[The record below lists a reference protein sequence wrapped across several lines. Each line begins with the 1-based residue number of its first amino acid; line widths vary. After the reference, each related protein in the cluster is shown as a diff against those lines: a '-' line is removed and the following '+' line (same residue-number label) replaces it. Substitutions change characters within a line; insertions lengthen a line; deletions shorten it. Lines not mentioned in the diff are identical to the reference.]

1 MRELRSTVNAAFLFL
16 IFLFVYAVAS
26 PGHARGSAHA
36 PRFLRMTIEDL
47 EGRHG
52 HPDRISFSV
61 PYGFV
66 RGGLRFA
73 SLGRLHRELDLR
85 FTEPVEADEVRAI
98 WKELQEKPE
107 GGEVVRKREFDEVR
121 IRKEGGSL
129 TIIQTKKCCPDEVVT
144 LRIPLKLLEAI
155 AAKDRSLDVDAILSE
170 LRNLDRGELLDV
182 KARDA
187 HVRVWIE

>member
-16 IFLFVYAVAS
+16 VFLFVYAVAS

-36 PRFLRMTIEDL
+36 PRFLRMTIEDQT
-47 EGRHG
+47 GRHG

-73 SLGRLHRELDLR
+73 SLGRLHRELDFCL
-85 FTEPVEADEVRAI
+85 TDPVAADEVHEI
-98 WKELQEKPE
+98 WKEVSEKPE
-107 GGEVVRKREFDEVR
+107 GTEILRKRDGETVTLRREA
-121 IRKEGGSL
+121 GTL
-129 TIIQTKKCCPDEVVT
+129 TIVQTKGDRPGEAVT
-144 LRIPLKLLEAI
+144 LRIPAKLLEAI

-187 HVRVWIE
+187 RVRVWIE